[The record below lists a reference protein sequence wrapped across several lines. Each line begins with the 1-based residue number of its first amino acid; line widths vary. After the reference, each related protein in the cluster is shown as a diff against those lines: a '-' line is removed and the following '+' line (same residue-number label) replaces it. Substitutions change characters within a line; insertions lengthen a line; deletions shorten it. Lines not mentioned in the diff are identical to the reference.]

1 MHILTG
7 PARRHALLR
16 RARPHPPAPGGMVRP
31 GLLPVAGQ
39 WAGCVCCLCEG
50 PSAAVTRGLRATSA
64 LKSLS
69 PASAGRNGHRQDRTF
84 CGFPELGR
92 FSVRYHQLYGQP
104 PSQTLRQQLQPVVA
118 PFNRTAVAP
127 PLNRKT
133 TP

>member
-1 MHILTG
+1 M
-7 PARRHALLR
+7 RLR
-16 RARPHPPAPGGMVRP
+16 
-31 GLLPVAGQ
+31 
-39 WAGCVCCLCEG
+39 
-50 PSAAVTRGLRATSA
+50 
-64 LKSLS
+64 
-69 PASAGRNGHRQDRTF
+69 SAGPDATVTGIATF

-118 PFNRTAVAP
+118 PFNRPAVAP